1 MKMASNQKMQ
11 ENELALKVNFTQEC
25 RWPVLIFSNFFPLY
39 QIHGALVGN
48 QQIQPGVG
56 KKITCTQEENIFGSF
71 QILNW

>member
-1 MKMASNQKMQ
+1 MASNKKNSMKQTSYNIHFYIGIEVTSFDFQ
-11 ENELALKVNFTQEC
+11 Q
-25 RWPVLIFSNFFPLY
+25 FFPLD